1 MSQNAATNAT
11 GHPAMRQD
19 APPPPDTQPM
29 GRYAPSPRDIQAM
42 RRQVSAMPGQA
53 PIVAAGLAIGILLLA
68 IQLWLLTVALDLY
81 LAGRGNQVWS
91 LALVSGVIFAGGLVV
106 LWFLRRRPHLQVRR

>member
-1 MSQNAATNAT
+1 MSQDGAPNAT
-11 GHPAMRQD
+11 GIAPMRRD
-19 APPPPDTQPM
+19 VPPPPDI
-29 GRYAPSPRDIQAM
+29 APVRHDVPP
-42 RRQVSAMPGQA
+42 MPGQA

-106 LWFLRRRPHLQVRR
+106 LWLLRRRPHLQARR